1 MIFQKT
7 FSIRIS
13 SSLLEFIYLATCE
26 CSSCL
31 SCDDT
36 HKRIH
41 NSPLT
46 VTNLVFGNNFHL
58 LFSTAAV
65 DNVTTVWQLHKM
77 RLKFSYTLKCAAIG
91 KLRKIYCSWPQELLL
106 NMNFLPIIL
115 QEVSER
121 TRCRGIERETK
132 TLMDDISLGY
142 GDLKD
147 SLTHVSNRLATAL
160 ITYEEFKSIESY
172 QRHQKHTLVTFM
184 ICEYFKF
191 YYFIFL
197 LLKHKFLIN
206 LFNFLW
212 KKDSVL

>member
-1 MIFQKT
+1 MLQLFDNCTKCGLNYIR
-7 FSIRIS
+7 SI
-13 SSLLEFIYLATCE
+13 L
-26 CSSCL
+26 
-31 SCDDT
+31 
-36 HKRIH
+36 
-41 NSPLT
+41 
-46 VTNLVFGNNFHL
+46 
-58 LFSTAAV
+58 
-65 DNVTTVWQLHKM
+65 
-77 RLKFSYTLKCAAIG
+77 LKFSYTLKCAAIG

-147 SLTHVSNRLATAL
+147 FPTLVSNRLATAL
-160 ITYEEFKSIESY
+160 ITYEEFKCIESY
-172 QRHQKHTLVTFM
+172 QRLHQKHTLVPFM

-191 YYFIFL
+191 YSFIFL

-212 KKDSVL
+212 KKDSVF